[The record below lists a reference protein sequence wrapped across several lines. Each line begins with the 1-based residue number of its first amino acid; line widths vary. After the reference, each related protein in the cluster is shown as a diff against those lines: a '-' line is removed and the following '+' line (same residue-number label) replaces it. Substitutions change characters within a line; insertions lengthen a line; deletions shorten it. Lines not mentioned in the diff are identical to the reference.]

1 MQVPFFLAPAPA
13 GAKAGRALA
22 WQAQAARLRC
32 PPGTATHA
40 CRMARDE
47 GKALCQRLPAPARQ
61 IRPPCPAAFC
71 QRPRAP
77 SSATRTRL
85 ARPAPSGPGARF
97 QWAQALRRAC
107 RRRHPLSRPC
117 QPERRPCLSG
127 TPDRPSSPPAP
138 CPARHAGAPPARM
151 LKLQR
156 LAGLGWPLRALPFS
170 PGRSLALAPAPALTR
185 SASLAKSA
193 TSGASPC
200 PAARQP
206 RRRPGWHGLAFSSGL
221 QPCGAPCWPCPAP
234 LRQPGL
240 RCRLPAAPA
249 PCRGHDHPPARRRLG

>member
-85 ARPAPSGPGARF
+85 ARPAPSGPGLVSSA
-97 QWAQALRRAC
+97 AQALRRAC
-107 RRRHPLSRPC
+107 RRRHPLPRPAS
-117 QPERRPCLSG
+117 QSAG
-127 TPDRPSSPPAP
+127 PASQGLLTVP
-138 CPARHAGAPPARM
+138 HP
-151 LKLQR
+151 R
-156 LAGLGWPLRALPFS
+156 LRRALPGTRAPPLHACSSCSALPAWAGLSGPCPFS
-170 PGRSLALAPAPALTR
+170 RKEPGPGARAGFDPFGQFGQVGHVGSLALPCADAR
-185 SASLAKSA
+185 S
-193 TSGASPC
+193 
-200 PAARQP
+200 
-206 RRRPGWHGLAFSSGL
+206 
-221 QPCGAPCWPCPAP
+221 
-234 LRQPGL
+234 
-240 RCRLPAAPA
+240 
-249 PCRGHDHPPARRRLG
+249 